1 MDKSL
6 NINGLIKKTERLEY
20 EDGLRDFQIGAIF
33 LILGLASWSIF
44 TPAGLEFLV
53 RTVIRYQDLLLPAFG
68 GSIGLFILLVIGGER
83 VMERIR
89 RATFWRESGFVK
101 PLRFGA
107 VNQAVMILAG
117 IVALGVIIGSVWL
130 MMRGTVSQEIALRS
144 IPASAG
150 LATAITYIGL
160 GRNLQIRRYVLV
172 GVTGAILSGV
182 ILITDMAFALAYLW
196 FGIGWAVMFS
206 ISGLWALGSALRDLR
221 QGAQN
226 G

>member
-6 NINGLIKKTERLEY
+6 DLDELTIKTQRLEY
-20 EDGLRDFQIGAIF
+20 EDGLRDFQIGLIF
-33 LILGLASWSIF
+33 LILGLANGFIF
-44 TPAGLEFLV
+44 TPADLELFA
-53 RTVIRYQDLLLPAFG
+53 RTLIRYQDLRIVGLAGL
-68 GSIGLFILLVIGGER
+68 IGLVFLLVFGGER

-107 VNQAVMILAG
+107 VNQAVMILAA

-130 MMRGTVSQEIALRS
+130 MSRGSLGQEVALRS

-150 LATAITYIGL
+150 LATAITFISL
-160 GRNLQIRRYVLV
+160 GSNLRMRRYVLV
-172 GVTGAILSGV
+172 GVAGAILSGF
-182 ILITDMAFALAYLW
+182 ILITDMSFATAFLLT
-196 FGIGWAVMFS
+196 GIGWAVIFAL
-206 ISGLWALGSALRDLR
+206 SGAWALRWALRDLR
-221 QGAQN
+221 KEAQN